1 MIRGITNRGKIY
13 VDVDASTRLMDENVI
28 IRKMEMLMTCKPPSP
43 TRLCVAGYLFY
54 RRTEMLRKHG
64 GTLIPGKLESR
75 FLQK

>member
-1 MIRGITNRGKIY
+1 MTHGITYRGKTY
-13 VDVDASTRLMDENVI
+13 VDASLRLMDENVI
-28 IRKMEMLMTCKPPSP
+28 IRKMEMLTTCKPPSA

-54 RRTEMLRKHG
+54 RRTVVLRKHG